1 MIFKNCDIFKIGG
14 FVNTKN
20 ENIDGTVYAICVLIH
35 KICKLDIEFISNNSI
50 ASFQLVN
57 AQIPVTLP
65 TSKIEKFLYIHKF
78 IKNKLPTDFF
88 YHTDNFQLSY
98 IAVGFREQSQY
109 KGTII
114 VGPFLSVIPDDAFI
128 SSIIET
134 NHLPL
139 GYRLQ
144 LKHYYNGLTIFD
156 PNDIRNIGSLI
167 INLASNPFIYGNILL
182 SENKNFELNKNE
194 RTGSKEEEEDL
205 YSAIE
210 LRYKVEKS
218 LLNAV
223 ERGSKE
229 EALSF
234 RNLFQF
240 SAIHRVPNNPLRAYK
255 NLAFSFNTLLRL
267 ATERGGVSPIYIHNL
282 SDKFAILVEK
292 VSSMA
297 DIETLHIEMVSE
309 YCDLVN
315 KFSTAG
321 YSGVV
326 KKAINYINLN
336 FDSPL
341 SLSLIAENSNVN
353 SSHLSR
359 QFRKETNFT
368 ITEFLSKRRVKE
380 AKFLIEQ
387 NTNSIT
393 EIALMVGFET
403 HNYFCTVFKKITS
416 LTPKEYLNKTR
427 IKT

>member
-1 MIFKNCDIFKIGG
+1 MNI
-14 FVNTKN
+14 KN
-20 ENIDGTVYAICVLIH
+20 ENIDETIYAICILIQ
-35 KICKLDIEFISNNSI
+35 KICKLDVEFISNNTLS
-50 ASFQLVN
+50 SFELVN
-57 AQIPVTLP
+57 TQIPVTLA
-65 TSKIEKFLYIHKF
+65 TSKIETFLYIHNF
-78 IKNKLPTDFF
+78 IKNKLPTDFL
-88 YHTDNFQLSY
+88 YHTDNSQLSY
-98 IAVGFREQSQY
+98 IAVGFRAQLQY

-128 SSIIET
+128 SSVIET
-134 NHLPL
+134 NNLPL

-144 LKHYYNGLTIFD
+144 LNHYYKGLTIFD
-156 PNDIRNIGSLI
+156 PNDNRNIGSLM
-167 INLASNPFIYGNILL
+167 INLATNPFIYGNILL
-182 SENKNFELNKNE
+182 SQNKSFKINKNE
-194 RTGSKEEEEDL
+194 KVEFKEEDL

-210 LRYKVEKS
+210 LRYRVEKS

-223 ERGSKE
+223 EKGSKE

-255 NLAFSFNTLLRL
+255 NLAFSFNTLLRI

-297 DIETLHIEMVSE
+297 DIETLQIEMITE

-315 KFSTAG
+315 EFSTAG

-336 FDSPL
+336 FDNTL
-341 SLSLIAENSNVN
+341 SLRLIAENSNVN

-359 QFRKETNFT
+359 QFKKETNFT
-368 ITEFLSKRRVKE
+368 ITEFLNKRRVKE
-380 AKFLIEQ
+380 AKFLIKQ
-387 NTNSIT
+387 NTNTIT

-416 LTPKEYLNKTR
+416 LTPKEYLNNTHFKT
-427 IKT
+427 